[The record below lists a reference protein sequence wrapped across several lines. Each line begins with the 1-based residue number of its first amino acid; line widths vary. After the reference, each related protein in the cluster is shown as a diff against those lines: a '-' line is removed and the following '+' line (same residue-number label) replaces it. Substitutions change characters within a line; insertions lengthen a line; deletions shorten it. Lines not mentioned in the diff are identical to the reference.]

1 MMMMM
6 AEATATKSLA
16 YPQRGTRGTGRRK
29 CAIARVRLLP
39 GAGEV
44 LINGQTP
51 EEYLGNRAL
60 LHVVVKQALVAA
72 GVQDQY
78 KVLTKVE
85 GGGKAGQAYAIRLG
99 VARALAEI
107 NPDFARLM
115 RLEGFLTRDARVK
128 ERKKYGL
135 HGARKRPQFSKR

>member
-1 MMMMM
+1 MMMM
-6 AEATATKSLA
+6 AEAGTKTLA
-16 YPQRGTRGTGRRK
+16 YPQVGTRGTGRRK

-39 GAGEV
+39 GSGEV

-78 KVLTKVE
+78 KLLSKVE
-85 GGGKAGQAYAIRLG
+85 GGGKTGQAYAIRLG

-135 HGARKRPQFSKR
+135 HKARKRPQFSKR